1 MTSVKDLFQK
11 INVHLI
17 EDEKPSLFLNE
28 VSENKLFKQHPFV
41 MLYNLKK
48 TEQSAKYH
56 PEGNVWNHTMLVL
69 DVAAKVKDKSSDKSA
84 FMWAALLHDI
94 GKPATTKYH
103 KGRIVSYDH
112 DKMGAILAKKFL
124 SEFIDND
131 EFINKVAALVRWH
144 MQILFV
150 VKSLRFA
157 EIEKMKIE
165 SDVYEIAL
173 LGYCDRMGRL
183 GADINFETKNIKT
196 FLKNTDY
203 DKYEEFN
210 IN

>member
-1 MTSVKDLFQK
+1 MTSTKEIFEQ
-11 INVHLI
+11 INIHLL
-17 EDEKPSLFLNE
+17 EDEKPSIFLNKI
-28 VSENKLFKQHPFV
+28 SEMNLFKQHPFN

-48 TEQSAKYH
+48 TEQSPKYH
-56 PEGNVWNHTMLVL
+56 PEGNVWNHTMMVL
-69 DVAAKVKDKSSDKSA
+69 DMAAKLKDKSGDKSA

-94 GKPATTKYH
+94 GKPSTTKYY

-112 DKMGAILAKKFL
+112 DKEGGILTRLFL
-124 SEFIDND
+124 LEFINNYEFID
-131 EFINKVAALVRWH
+131 KVVALVRWH

-150 VKSLRFA
+150 VKSMRFS
-157 EIEKMKIE
+157 EIEKMKKE

-196 FLKNTDY
+196 FLNKTDFDNY
-203 DKYEEFN
+203 DKFD